1 MTFKLDSKM
10 QLGYVQLRVQSL
22 ETQKSFYHALG
33 FNIIEDKENEI
44 IFGAGSSEPIL
55 ILTASDDVISRPL
68 RSTGLYHF
76 AILVPSRED
85 LAYMVGNLMKM
96 KAPFS
101 GAGDHLY
108 SEAFYLTDPEGNGIE
123 IYRDRPRSEWTIND
137 DGEIETDT
145 VPVDFNSIMALY
157 DPNQEWLG
165 FPKGTIL
172 GHMHLT
178 VSELNDELRHFYL
191 DGIGLDLKTNF
202 MGSAYFMSAGDYHH
216 HIATNV
222 WNGIGAPLAP
232 SISSGLINYSLNLSS
247 TDELNKLK
255 QNLIEHHIP
264 YEEID
269 KKIIVKDFNHNGM
282 IFTVKNVSL

>member
-1 MTFKLDSKM
+1 MTFKLDPKM

-22 ETQKSFYHALG
+22 ETQKKFYQALG
-33 FNIIEDKENEI
+33 FSFIEESSQAV

-55 ILTASDDVISRPL
+55 ILTADKDVIQRPP
-68 RSTGLYHF
+68 RTTGLYHF

-85 LAYMVGNLMKM
+85 LAYMIGNLMKI

-123 IYRDRPRSEWTIND
+123 IYRDRPRNEWTIHD
-137 DGEIETDT
+137 DGTIDTDT
-145 VPVDFNSIMALY
+145 IPVDFNSIMALY
-157 DPNQEWLG
+157 DPNREWTG

-178 VSELNDELRHFYL
+178 VSDLSDELRRFYI
-191 DGIGLDLKTNF
+191 DGLGLDLKTNF

-232 SISSGLINYSLNLSS
+232 SVANGLISYSLNLSS
-247 TDELNKLK
+247 MDELKKLK
-255 QNLIEHHIP
+255 QNLVEHDISH
-264 YEEID
+264 EETD

-282 IFTVKNVSL
+282 IFTVKDI

>member
-1 MTFKLDSKM
+1 MTFKLDPKM

-22 ETQKSFYHALG
+22 DTQKSFYQALG
-33 FNIIEDKENEI
+33 FNLLNETSTEV

-55 ILTASDDVISRPL
+55 ILTADEDVVPKPPRT
-68 RSTGLYHF
+68 TGLYHF

-137 DGEIETDT
+137 DGGIDTDT
-145 VPVDFNSIMALY
+145 VPVDVDGIMSLY
-157 DPNQEWLG
+157 DPEREWVG
-165 FPKGTIL
+165 FPQGTIL

-178 VSELNDELRHFYL
+178 VSELNDDLAHFYL
-191 DGIGLDLKTNF
+191 EALGLDLKTNF
-202 MGSAYFMSAGDYHH
+202 MNSAFFMSAGGYHH

-222 WNGIGAPLAP
+222 WNGVGAPLAP
-232 SISSGLINYSLNLSS
+232 SIANGLINYSLNLSS
-247 TDELNKLK
+247 TEELNKLK
-255 QNLIEHHIP
+255 QNLIEYHVSF
-264 YEEID
+264 EEVNG
-269 KKIIVKDFNHNGM
+269 KVIVKDPNHNGM
-282 IFTVKNVSL
+282 IFTVKNA